1 MCIRDSY
8 ITNIKEL
15 MKEDLYKV
23 YPDCEF
29 REKATVS
36 EDLMRIYLKEKEHFL
51 FVLDEWDAVFHI
63 PFVTQE
69 DKRTYLMFLKDLLK
83 DQPYVSL
90 AYMTGILPISKY
102 SSDSELNMFLEF
114 SMTVQ
119 NRFSNYFGFTE
130 TEVVCLYEK
139 YLHKAKRPFRVDLKG
154 LREWYNGYHTAS
166 GERVYNPRSVVAA
179 LSNNQLADYWTSS
192 GPYDE
197 IFYYIKRNVNGVKED
212 IAYMISGEAVTA
224 NIQEYAATSMN
235 LQTKNEIFSAMV
247 VYGFLSYEKG
257 KVSIPNKELMDRFDD
272 MIQKE
277 SSLGYINRLARESDR
292 MLAAT
297 LSGDTKTMS
306 EILEFVHDTE
316 TPLLAYNNETELSS
330 VVNLIYLSARD
341 RYHIEREDKAGIGY
355 VDFIFYPRIDK
366 GDTGIILELKV
377 DHTPEEALEQIK
389 SKKYALRFQ
398 GKLGQEKEFDG
409 PVLAVGIGYS
419 RKTKRHECKVEWL

>member
-1 MCIRDSY
+1 
-8 ITNIKEL
+8 
-15 MKEDLYKV
+15 
-23 YPDCEF
+23 
-29 REKATVS
+29 
-36 EDLMRIYLKEKEHFL
+36 
-51 FVLDEWDAVFHI
+51 
-63 PFVTQE
+63 
-69 DKRTYLMFLKDLLK
+69 
-83 DQPYVSL
+83 
-90 AYMTGILPISKY
+90 
-102 SSDSELNMFLEF
+102 
-114 SMTVQ
+114 
-119 NRFSNYFGFTE
+119 
-130 TEVVCLYEK
+130 
-139 YLHKAKRPFRVDLKG
+139 
-154 LREWYNGYHTAS
+154 
-166 GERVYNPRSVVAA
+166 
-179 LSNNQLADYWTSS
+179 
-192 GPYDE
+192 
-197 IFYYIKRNVNGVKED
+197 
-212 IAYMISGEAVTA
+212 MISGEAVTA

-366 GDTGIILELKV
+366 RDTGIILELKV